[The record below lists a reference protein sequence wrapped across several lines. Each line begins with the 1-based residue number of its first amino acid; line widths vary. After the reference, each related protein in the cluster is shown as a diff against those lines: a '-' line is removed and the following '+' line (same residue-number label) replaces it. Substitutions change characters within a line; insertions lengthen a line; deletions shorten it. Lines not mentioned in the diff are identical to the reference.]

1 LSGNASRPRTVAII
15 QARMGS
21 SRLPG
26 KVMRV
31 LAGRSVLA
39 HVVERVRLC
48 LLVDEVVVA
57 TTTSAADEAIVAE
70 AQKLGVRCFR
80 GSEEDVLARYYA
92 AARDALAD
100 VVVRATSDCPLFDPE
115 LLEHMLRQF
124 RAAAAAGE
132 PLDYLSNTLERS
144 YPRGLD
150 AEIFTFAAL
159 ERAHREARA
168 PAEREHVTPYLY
180 RHPERFHVRGVKGE
194 RDLSRHRWT
203 LDTPE
208 DWAFISAVFEQLGKQ
223 RFGMEAVLEVL
234 ERRPEL
240 LALNAHVKQKALGE

>member
-1 LSGNASRPRTVAII
+1 
-15 QARMGS
+15 MGS

-26 KVMRV
+26 KVMRI

-39 HVVERVRLC
+39 HVVERVRRC
-48 LLVDEVVVA
+48 PLVDEVVVA
-57 TTTSAADEAIVAE
+57 TTTSPADEVIVAE
-70 AQKLGVRCFR
+70 AQQLGVRCCR
-80 GSEEDVLARYYA
+80 GSEQDVLARYYA
-92 AARDALAD
+92 AAREALAH
-100 VVVRATSDCPLFDPE
+100 VVVRVTSDCPLFDPQ

-124 RAAAAAGE
+124 RDAAWAGE

-159 ERAHREARA
+159 ERAHREARR

-180 RHPERFHVRGVKGE
+180 RHPERFHVRSVRGE
-194 RDLSRHRWT
+194 RDLSHHRWT

-208 DWAFISAVFEQLGKQ
+208 DWAFVSAVFERLGEQ
-223 RFGMEAVLEVL
+223 RLGMDAVLEIL

-240 LALNAHVKQKALGE
+240 AALNAHVKQKAPGE